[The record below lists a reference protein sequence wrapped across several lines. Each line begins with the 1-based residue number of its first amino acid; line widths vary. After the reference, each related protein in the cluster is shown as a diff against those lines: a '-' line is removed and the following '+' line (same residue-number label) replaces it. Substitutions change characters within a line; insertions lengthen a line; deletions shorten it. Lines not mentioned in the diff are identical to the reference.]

1 MCLLRLQR
9 RHSLDLEW
17 KWKSFWTSGACR
29 CIQCGHVFTSWLGWN
44 TVETVGVAP
53 SQSVVPCTV
62 YCNTLISILSLQGF
76 QLPTF
81 HAGWCWLVLIRCN
94 LSLPQGFQLSTFRAG
109 WCCNL
114 LSLSSGVSTANL
126 LWWMVIIRCNLL
138 SPQGF
143 QLPFFRIHGYFS
155 AVR

>member
-1 MCLLRLQR
+1 MCLLQLQH

-17 KWKSFWTSGACR
+17 KWKSFWTNGACR

-53 SQSVVPCTV
+53 SQTVVPCTV

-81 HAGWCWLVLIRCN
+81 HAGWCSSAVIF
-94 LSLPQGFQLSTFRAG
+94 LSLRGFNCQPFVLVGAVIFFLSPRGFQLPTFCAG
-109 WCCNL
+109 WW
-114 LSLSSGVSTANL
+114 SSA
-126 LWWMVIIRCNLL
+126 VIFFL

-143 QLPFFRIHGYFS
+143 QLPFFHAHIHGYFS